1 MSNLYTVFERRF
13 PENRQQLFLTEQSGR
28 QLSYAELEQ
37 RTAQLA
43 NSFVELGLEPGD
55 RLAVQLHKSASV
67 LVIYLAALRAGVI
80 YLPLNTSYSAREL
93 RYFLADAEPAMVIAD
108 PELLP
113 CLQDI
118 ASDLQASMQF
128 YAVDA
133 QGLGELTTR
142 SENASHQFK
151 TRNCSDET
159 VAAILYTSGTTGLPK
174 GAMLSHGNLA
184 SNALVLHVMWG
195 GRADDVLLHA
205 LPIFHVHGLFVA
217 VHSVLMAGASMQFL
231 ARFEEQAVID
241 CLPKCTVMMGVPTH
255 YTRLLACQSFTRESC
270 ASMRLFISGSAPML
284 SSTHQAFADRTGQF
298 ILERYGMTE
307 TAMLVS
313 NPLQGERRPATVG
326 FPLPEVTLR
335 LVNDAQQPVATG
347 EIGSIQVKG
356 PNVFQGYWRKP
367 EKTAEDFTDDHFF
380 ITGDQGQLSADGYLS
395 IVGRSKDM
403 IISGGLNVYPKEVEQ
418 VLNTIA
424 GVNESAV
431 FAVPDDDLGEAVMAV
446 IVADSD
452 CCLTAVFEQAKQQ
465 LSGYKV
471 PKKIQQ
477 VDFLPRNTM
486 GKVQKNKL
494 RQQYAAV
501 MK

>member
-13 PENRQQLFLTEQSGR
+13 PENRQQVFLTEQSGK

-43 NSFVELGLEPGD
+43 NVFVELGLRPGD
-55 RLAVQLHKSASV
+55 RLAVQLQKSASV
-67 LVIYLAALRAGVI
+67 LVIYLAALRAGII
-80 YLPLNTSYSAREL
+80 YLPLNTSYTSREL
-93 RYFLADAEPAMVIAD
+93 SYFLADAEPAMVIAD
-108 PELLP
+108 PELLSS
-113 CLQDI
+113 LQSIVDDAPVSI
-118 ASDLQASMQF
+118 QCH
-128 YAVDA
+128 AVDA
-133 QGLGELTTR
+133 QGSGELMTR
-142 SENASHQFK
+142 AKNASSQFE
-151 TRNCSDET
+151 TLDCNTET

-231 ARFEEQAVID
+231 ARFDEQAVIA
-241 CLPKCTVMMGVPTH
+241 CLPTCTVMMGVPTH
-255 YTRLLACQSFTRESC
+255 YTRLLACEGFNRDSC
-270 ASMRLFISGSAPML
+270 AAMRLFISGSAPML
-284 SSTHQAFADRTGQF
+284 SSTHQTFTDRIGQS

-313 NPLQGERRPATVG
+313 NPLQGERRPGTVG
-326 FPLPEVTLR
+326 FPLPEVSLR
-335 LVNDAQQPVATG
+335 LVGDDQQPVAIG
-347 EIGSIQVKG
+347 EVGSIEVKG

-367 EKTAEDFTDDHFF
+367 EKTAEDFTADGFF
-380 ITGDQGQLSADGYLS
+380 ITGDQGEFSADGYLS

-403 IISGGLNVYPKEVEQ
+403 IITGGLNVYPKEVEQ
-418 VLNTIA
+418 VLNGLA

-431 FAVPDDDLGEAVMAV
+431 FAVPDDDLGEAVMAA
-446 IVADSD
+446 IVATGS
-452 CCLTAVFEQAKQQ
+452 CCLDSLLAQAKQQ

-471 PKKIQQ
+471 PKRIQQ
-477 VDFLPRNTM
+477 VDLLPRNTM

-494 RQQYAAV
+494 RQQYAAA